1 MTRLARVRNTDAC
14 HGEEVYVRYASPLFL
29 LSSLPVGHQTVAT
42 GCDLNAT
49 AYHPSSFVGEASS
62 ITAIANRK
70 HHTMR
75 WKRLPVH
82 TPAAT
87 PIIPISRNSRF
98 DFPDAPAPNN
108 IRTTSRL
115 FFGTKMRLVPTRAI
129 PARCVRRSESH
140 SYGPTGTPPP
150 ERGQPGMT
158 SGLSACVQF
167 LSSSFYLFLNVLRK
181 LCHKAMHI

>member
-29 LSSLPVGHQTVAT
+29 LSSLPVGYQTVST
-42 GCDLNAT
+42 GCDLNAP
-49 AYHPSSFVGEASS
+49 AYLSSSFVGETSS

-115 FFGTKMRLVPTRAI
+115 FFGTKMRNLYWHRI
-129 PARCVRRSESH
+129 NS
-140 SYGPTGTPPP
+140 
-150 ERGQPGMT
+150 
-158 SGLSACVQF
+158 
-167 LSSSFYLFLNVLRK
+167 RK
-181 LCHKAMHI
+181 LPNSPSFVPHEAGIGMQGPRLCSADEDSAISSPKIF

>member
-42 GCDLNAT
+42 GCDLNAP
-49 AYHPSSFVGEASS
+49 AYLSSSFVGEASS

-115 FFGTKMRLVPTRAI
+115 FFGTKMRKPLLASYKFSETFKFPFLCS
-129 PARCVRRSESH
+129 ARSRNRHARPSPVFRGRRFSH
-140 SYGPTGTPPP
+140 FQSQNILKG
-150 ERGQPGMT
+150 
-158 SGLSACVQF
+158 
-167 LSSSFYLFLNVLRK
+167 
-181 LCHKAMHI
+181 

>member
-14 HGEEVYVRYASPLFL
+14 HGEEVYVRYASPLFFL

-42 GCDLNAT
+42 GCDLNSP
-49 AYHPSSFVGEASS
+49 AYLPSSFVGEASS

-82 TPAAT
+82 MPAAT
-87 PIIPISRNSRF
+87 PIIPTSRNSRF

-115 FFGTKMRLVPTRAI
+115 FFGTKMRLIPTNSNI
-129 PARCVRRSESH
+129 DI
-140 SYGPTGTPPP
+140 
-150 ERGQPGMT
+150 
-158 SGLSACVQF
+158 
-167 LSSSFYLFLNVLRK
+167 YLFLNVLRK